1 MPTLNSISS
10 IRTGVYLQPLVKGDA
25 RYLQIK
31 DFNSR
36 GEFTG
41 GPVAEIQMETKLE
54 RHLLKQ
60 GDILFAA
67 KGSKNFA
74 AVISELAKPSVAS
87 SAFFVIRQSSGYL
100 PEFLAWFI
108 NHPRTQN
115 ELKVEAKGSAMHSI
129 SIKALEALEV
139 SLPDKKTQELIVM
152 IDKLRSREKELSNEL
167 DEIKDSLIDTKIF
180 SKIRQ

>member
-1 MPTLNSISS
+1 MPALNTISS
-10 IRTGVYLQPLVKGDA
+10 IRTGVYLQPELKGDA

-41 GPVAEIQMETKLE
+41 GSVAEIQLDMRLE

-87 SAFFVIRQSSGYL
+87 SAFFVIRQSTDYL
-100 PEFLAWFI
+100 PEFLAWYI
-108 NHPRTQN
+108 NNQRIQRK
-115 ELKVEAKGSAMHSI
+115 LKSEAKGSAIYSI
-129 SIKALEALEV
+129 PIRALEALEV
-139 SLPDKKTQELIVM
+139 TLPDIKSQEFIVM
-152 IDKLRSREKELSNEL
+152 IDKLRSREKELSSEL
-167 DEIKDSLIDTKIF
+167 DEIKDSLIDSKIF
-180 SKIRQ
+180 SKIKQ